1 MDSES
6 GSDTVLAS
14 PGHRIGAIAVDLGL
28 YIVTLGFGFFI
39 WNAKVMSQG
48 QTPGKQLLK
57 VRVMSE
63 TNKKPATWGHMFIR
77 NVLITSTM
85 SLPFFVPYYVWLFK
99 GFAFNLTGVVLM
111 SICFLIYLV
120 ILIVDVIWLF
130 GSKRKRLVDYW
141 AKTYVVNEANQR
153 SS

>member
-1 MDSES
+1 
-6 GSDTVLAS
+6 
-14 PGHRIGAIAVDLGL
+14 
-28 YIVTLGFGFFI
+28 
-39 WNAKVMSQG
+39 MSQ
-48 QTPGKQLLK
+48 
-57 VRVMSE
+57 